1 MEKNCVEETANALTV
16 KQDVYVKNIATY
28 ITQPQRVLEHNRDLT
43 AVVWAI
49 CTGNLQIFLHQVAWF
64 GCNMRLYALMSRSG

>member
-43 AVVWAI
+43 AVV
-49 CTGNLQIFLHQVAWF
+49 
-64 GCNMRLYALMSRSG
+64 